1 MHPLHSNFFSDNDSP
16 PPLFPKNINIASF
29 LNNSITK
36 RLLGGSRQIRTGEVM
51 DNIEV
56 ELLYKRAKL
65 MHSNKADT
73 PSIEALNQPQSAST
87 ILDNNNVF
95 KYS

>member
-1 MHPLHSNFFSDNDSP
+1 
-16 PPLFPKNINIASF
+16 
-29 LNNSITK
+29 
-36 RLLGGSRQIRTGEVM
+36 M